1 MTGTADT
8 EAFEFEQIYGLEVV
22 VIPTHEPM
30 IRKDMPDLVYLNQ
43 DGKFRNII
51 NDIKEKQEIGQPV
64 LLGTASIENSE
75 YISKLL
81 QKEKI
86 KHEVLNAKQHKKES
100 MIIAQAG
107 RPGAVTIARLI
118 KLRRNGRKDIKKLLM
133 LADCTLLV
141 QNGMSLG
148 ELIIN

>member
-8 EAFEFEQIYGLEVV
+8 EAFEFQQIYGLEVV

-43 DGKFRNII
+43 DGKFTNII
-51 NDIKEKQEIGQPV
+51 KDIKEKQKIGQPV

-81 QKEKI
+81 QNSHAQI
-86 KHEVLNAKQHKKES
+86 NIDLNFSFSSFALWA
-100 MIIAQAG
+100 IF
-107 RPGAVTIARLI
+107 
-118 KLRRNGRKDIKKLLM
+118 
-133 LADCTLLV
+133 
-141 QNGMSLG
+141 SLSSCG
-148 ELIIN
+148 